1 MVAVRTVVYLF
12 TLVLEILG
20 SALGM
25 STAER
30 SWRRAR
36 CGLYSWCSDSSL
48 PTVNYLGYRVWPECV
63 QHLL

>member
-25 STAER
+25 SMAER
-30 SWRRAR
+30 AGEVQ
-36 CGLYSWCSDSSL
+36 GLGVGCTAGAQIH
-48 PTVNYLGYRVWPECV
+48 PCP
-63 QHLL
+63 Q